1 MINLPHLPA
10 PSALHDPQTG
20 HATRVA
26 RSAAQR
32 LAARE
37 PVAAYGSGR
46 LRRDPLRSE
55 TGEPIDHST
64 EESKAES
71 RYYRDSPEVFGRA
84 ATNLFFVQRFAQEED
99 PASGPAVGHEQATAA
114 YPSLAFD
121 DDILLPGEAVPVGWF
136 GTPRLDILV

>member
-1 MINLPHLPA
+1 
-10 PSALHDPQTG
+10 
-20 HATRVA
+20 
-26 RSAAQR
+26 

>member
-10 PSALHDPQTG
+10 PSALHDPLTG
-20 HATRVA
+20 HAARVA
-26 RSAAQR
+26 RTAAQR
-32 LAARE
+32 LSASE

-55 TGEPIDHST
+55 TGEPNDHSA

-71 RYYRDSPEVFGRA
+71 RYYRDSPEVLGRA
-84 ATNLFFVQRFAQEED
+84 ATNLFFVQRFAQEEN
-99 PASGPAVGHEQATAA
+99 PPSGPSIAHEQATAA

-136 GTPRLDILV
+136 GNPRLDILV